1 MTGYIDIKN
10 YFLQREVLIDVLE
23 YIAKTKQIELG
34 VDLGKA

>member
-23 YIAKTKQIELG
+23 YIVKMKQIELG

>member
-10 YFLQREVLIDVLE
+10 YFLQREVLIDALE
-23 YIAKTKQIELG
+23 YIAKMKQVELG